1 MAECKVQVR
10 GVSEGAAIAVTCDGV
25 LVFDADVDRIGTM
38 TESAVLAEWLI
49 DDHTQWTT
57 HERGYPVPL
66 RGTEVS
72 VSIQVKSGRV
82 WFAGLSNQTLQPLY
96 TWENA
101 QWPAG
106 LEITP
111 DYDNLV
117 LVRLRYLDDTT
128 FFARYGVSKNEVMGW
143 IQVLETAQERFEPVP
158 DCNDMVL
165 RSTDGTELPLGDG
178 WLELTAGQTLS
189 MKAVL
194 NPVDAWELT
203 LPG

>member
-38 TESAVLAEWLI
+38 TEGAVLAEWLI
-49 DDHTQWTT
+49 DDRTQWTT
-57 HERGYPVPL
+57 HERGYPVPV

-72 VSIQVKSGRV
+72 VSVQVKSGRV
-82 WFAGLSNQTLQPLY
+82 WFATLWNQILQPLY
-96 TWENA
+96 ALENA
-101 QWPAG
+101 QWPPGFQAP
-106 LEITP
+106 ETESQIII
-111 DYDNLV
+111 D
-117 LVRLRYLDDTT
+117 LRYQDDST
-128 FFARYGVSKNEVMGW
+128 FLTRYGVSKHDVMGW
-143 IQVLETAQERFEPVP
+143 VQLLESAEERFEPVP
-158 DCNDMVL
+158 DSNDMVL
-165 RSTDGTELPLGDG
+165 RSADGTELPLGDG